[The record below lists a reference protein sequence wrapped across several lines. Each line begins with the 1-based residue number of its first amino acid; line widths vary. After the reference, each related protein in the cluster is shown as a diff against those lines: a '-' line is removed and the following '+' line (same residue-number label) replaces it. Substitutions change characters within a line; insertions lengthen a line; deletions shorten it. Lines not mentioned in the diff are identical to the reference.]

1 MTSKSEAS
9 SMSSFESSCSSDESS
24 CNSGSESFGLKTQQ
38 YGPIDPNKL
47 FMIAFEYDTNKYEID
62 IPEEEMPAL
71 HAKAYEMSPL
81 MIDHIAKGEKERIVT
96 RRRRPKSGA
105 KTRRSRARAIK
116 APKLLKQINKDLEE
130 ERGEAVYTWM
140 FIAERKNSTY
150 HYYLLSNKVK
160 SRIEFGTKHFMLE
173 KKYTDLMGKAP
184 DRIYLTGEFH
194 VTPGKIMYNFISGT
208 YMYSKVQHFPSN
220 KIDTAI
226 EEKFTNALGEYF
238 SGFEI
243 IRTEDNMSFIPS
255 ITDKIITNKEWIYIQ
270 ELFGPYLIPIKT
282 IDKNH
287 EQGITQATMKR
298 IQKQQE
304 EEMQKRI
311 DEFLANMKKKK

>member
-1 MTSKSEAS
+1 MT
-9 SMSSFESSCSSDESS
+9 
-24 CNSGSESFGLKTQQ
+24 
-38 YGPIDPNKL
+38 
-47 FMIAFEYDTNKYEID
+47 
-62 IPEEEMPAL
+62 
-71 HAKAYEMSPL
+71 PL
-81 MIDHIAKGEKERIVT
+81 MIDHIAKGENARIVT
-96 RRRRPKSGA
+96 RRRMPKSGA
-105 KTRRSRARAIK
+105 KTRRSRAIK
-116 APKLLKQINKDLEE
+116 APRLLKQIENDLAEE
-130 ERGEAVYTWM
+130 LGEAVYTWM

-298 IQKQQE
+298 ILKQQE
-304 EEMQKRI
+304 EERLKRTH
-311 DEFLANMKKKK
+311 EMLAKMNFKKK

>member
-1 MTSKSEAS
+1 MSSKSEAS
-9 SMSSFESSCSSDESS
+9 SESSCSSDESS

-38 YGPIDPNKL
+38 HGPIDPNKL
-47 FMIAFEYDTNKYEID
+47 FMIAFEYETKKYEID

-71 HAKAYEMSPL
+71 HSKAYEMSPL

-96 RRRRPKSGA
+96 RRSRPKSGA
-105 KTRRSRARAIK
+105 KTRRSRSRAIK

-130 ERGEAVYTWM
+130 ERGEVVYTWM

-173 KKYTDLMGKAP
+173 KKYTELMGKSP
-184 DRIYLTGEFH
+184 DRIYLTGEFR
-194 VTPGKIMYNFISGT
+194 VTPGIIMYNFMSGT
-208 YMYSKVQHFPSN
+208 YMYSKVQNFPSL

-238 SGFEI
+238 SGFDI
-243 IRTEDNMSFIPS
+243 IRTEDTKSFIPPIADKL
-255 ITDKIITNKEWIYIQ
+255 ITDKEWIYIQ
-270 ELFGPYLIPIKT
+270 ELFGRYVIPIQKF
-282 IDKNH
+282 DKNH
-287 EQGITQATMKR
+287 EQGITQASMKR
-298 IQKQQE
+298 MQKKQE
-304 EEMQKRI
+304 EERQQRTLEM
-311 DEFLANMKKKK
+311 LAKMNLKKK